1 MDRKERRKYIAHLV
15 NERKIETQEELLQLL
30 TDAGISTTQATISR
44 DIHNLNIV
52 KASDGTGHTYYVQ
65 LQKDPAHNYDRL
77 YLGIRNNVQSV
88 ETVQFM
94 NVVKTE
100 PNSSYATIL
109 AGMFDELDVPEVI
122 GTLAGNDTLILI
134 SKTPEDAQTIH
145 QLISDHMK

>member
-1 MDRKERRKYIAHLV
+1 MDRKERRKFIAHLV

-30 TDAGISTTQATISR
+30 TDAGINTTQATISR
-44 DIHNLNIV
+44 DIHTLNIV

-65 LQKDPAHNYDRL
+65 LQTDPAHNYDRL

-100 PNSSYATIL
+100 LNSSYATIL

-134 SKTPEDAQTIH
+134 SNTPEDAQAIH
-145 QLISDHMK
+145 RLINEHMK